1 MTMTASIT
9 NQPEDIDRLTD
20 TLREIE
26 LTAEGRTPQKELVFV
41 TNEEIIQTLED
52 PVRLAILKT
61 MKKGVQDIITTRMRD
76 DETGDLIIRQRE
88 VKRHALS
95 VIEIVKLSA
104 MDDELEAVTKNQVY
118 HHLPRLI
125 EAGLIIKY
133 GTVTTGKRTTDYYR
147 RTAKGFVIA
156 TTPRLTGARLLKGRV
171 KQAIDRLNDV
181 FGYNFS
187 EDEKK
192 RLSELVVKAW
202 TIESAGRET
211 IAKMIKG
218 DVVDSDVLDLYEFLL
233 NVHATGID
241 KWIETQK
248 QIRAILFPEK

>member
-1 MTMTASIT
+1 MTASIID
-9 NQPEDIDRLTD
+9 QPEDIDRLTD
-20 TLREIE
+20 TLREIV
-26 LTAEGRTPQKELVFV
+26 LTAEGRLPQKELVFV
-41 TNEEIIQTLED
+41 TKDEMIQALED

-76 DETGDLIIRQRE
+76 EETGDLIIRQRE

-104 MDDELEAVTKNQVY
+104 MNDELEAVTKNQVY

-125 EAGLIIKY
+125 EAGLIVKY

-147 RTAKGFVIA
+147 RTAKGFVLA
-156 TTPRLTGARLLKGRV
+156 TAPRLTGARLLKGRV
-171 KQAIDRLNDV
+171 KQAIERLNNV

-187 EDEKK
+187 DDEKK
-192 RLSELVVKAW
+192 RLSELVVDAW
-202 TIESAGRET
+202 TIEASGRTT
-211 IAKMIKG
+211 IAKMIQG
-218 DVVDSDVLDLYEFLL
+218 DVVDNDILDLYEFLL
-233 NVHATGID
+233 NVYATGID
-241 KWIETQK
+241 KWVEIQK